1 MFSYR
6 ATDERRLFAREC
18 QALQARLVST
28 LGTVSTMSLLHP
40 DNQEWSEAVKKF
52 GTVAAQLQHAANE
65 VADLTEG
72 KALFASHV
80 FAPASHHFQQ
90 DALERLGIRPRY
102 SVCMHDLQDIVAV
115 LAFIDFCFPPPSPL
129 RSPVAILSL
138 SPCGSFKTFSIKRLR
153 CSLLCLQPRP
163 RQPRPFAKRRRKRKR
178 PRCWR
183 TAGSR

>member
-18 QALQARLVST
+18 QALQARLVSA

-102 SVCMHDLQDIVAV
+102 GVCMHDLQDLVAV
-115 LAFIDFCFPPPSPL
+115 FAFIDMISAVPPP
-129 RSPVAILSL
+129 
-138 SPCGSFKTFSIKRLR
+138 RL
-153 CSLLCLQPRP
+153 CALQ
-163 RQPRPFAKRRRKRKR
+163 
-178 PRCWR
+178 
-183 TAGSR
+183 SRY